1 MNVSRRFID
10 FPVMTTLVMAA
21 IVIFGIVG
29 YLTLPVNELPNVDFP
44 TINVQAS
51 LPGADPETMASA
63 VAAPLENV
71 FSTVPGIDS
80 MTSTSSQG
88 NTNVTLQ
95 FRLDRS
101 IDAAAQDVQ
110 AAISD
115 ATRQLP
121 KNMLNPPTFRK
132 ENPAEQPILF
142 LSLSS
147 KTLPM
152 TLVDRYAET
161 LLARP
166 L

>member
-71 FSTVPGIDS
+71 FTTVPGIDS
-80 MTSTSSQG
+80 
-88 NTNVTLQ
+88 
-95 FRLDRS
+95 
-101 IDAAAQDVQ
+101 IDFVVFAPRILAMQD
-110 AAISD
+110 
-115 ATRQLP
+115 
-121 KNMLNPPTFRK
+121 TFRPPWFHRNIMSEFMGLITGAHEAK
-132 ENPAEQPILF
+132 AGGFVPGGA
-142 LSLSS
+142 SLHNC
-147 KTLPM
+147 
-152 TLVDRYAET
+152 LVPHGPDADALVGIR
-161 LLARP
+161 RCVC
-166 L
+166 